1 MNQTH
6 PPSCS
11 ETIKEDRKAIISL
24 QCNRFYNSCVSKTN
38 LDSILKSSDNTL
50 PTNVRLVE
58 AMVFPVVMCGC
69 ESCESWTI
77 KKAEC

>member
-24 QCNRFYNSCVSKTN
+24 SAI
-38 LDSILKSSDNTL
+38 DSIIAVYQKQT
-50 PTNVRLVE
+50 
-58 AMVFPVVMCGC
+58 
-69 ESCESWTI
+69 
-77 KKAEC
+77 